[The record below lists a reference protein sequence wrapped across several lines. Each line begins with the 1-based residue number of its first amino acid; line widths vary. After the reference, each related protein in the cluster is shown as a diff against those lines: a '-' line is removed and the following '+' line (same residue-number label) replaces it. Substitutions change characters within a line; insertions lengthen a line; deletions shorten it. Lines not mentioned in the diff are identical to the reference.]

1 MPHQSSPI
9 HPVDAR
15 LGIRI
20 DRGGATIC
28 AATSGL
34 ARKRLSPKVAASA
47 A

>member
-9 HPVDAR
+9 HPVNAR
-15 LGIRI
+15 LGVWT
-20 DRGGATIC
+20 DRGRATIL